1 MYEFDVSPK
10 LFTSNTIDLYKP
22 KITHYVSNDVL
33 HRKFADW
40 IIDKTLEIS
49 AECGTTRLGLSSGSV
64 LNEVYK
70 TLANSDIFPPENIE
84 IYATN
89 EIYKTNSIQKQIT
102 QNLTKAKLEE
112 ARYYEFIDTN
122 SDLSTVAQKYTEILD
137 QFDDEE
143 GFDICILQ
151 VNSKGEIA
159 GLTANG
165 KGLSANEN
173 MVVINSQNITISI
186 PMILKSRHI
195 ALVIQDDNDILE
207 EFLGGN
213 KSATQFPVKI
223 LLAHPDVH
231 IFYHLD
237 I

>member
-1 MYEFDVSPK
+1 MYEFDISPK

-22 KITHYVSNDVL
+22 KVTHYVSNDVL

-40 IIDKTLEIS
+40 IVDKTLEIS
-49 AECGTTRLGLSSGSV
+49 AEYGTTRLGLSSGSV

-70 TLANSDIFPPENIE
+70 TLANSDVFPPEDVE

-89 EIYKTNSIQKQIT
+89 EVYKTNSVQKQII
-102 QNLTKAKLEE
+102 QNLTKSKLME
-112 ARYYEFIDTN
+112 ARYYEFINTAQDI
-122 SDLSTVAQKYTEILD
+122 DLVAVRYAEILD
-137 QFDDEE
+137 QFDGEE
-143 GFDICILQ
+143 GFDICVLQ
-151 VNSKGEIA
+151 VNGKGEIA
-159 GLTANG
+159 GLTSNG
-165 KGLSANEN
+165 AGLGGDEN
-173 MVVINSQNITISI
+173 MVVINGQNITVSI

-213 KSATQFPVKI
+213 KSAHQFPVKI